1 MKEQLKR
8 RLVNVKKHSDK
19 GIFITFE
26 GGEGVGK
33 STVAK
38 MVEERLISLKKEVFL
53 TREPGG
59 TELKFAEEI
68 REIIM
73 QHKDIDPITE
83 LLLFNASRREHLVK
97 KIIPNLKKG
106 KIVISDRF
114 SDSTLVYQAIVKG
127 VSLQT
132 FNKAN
137 EISVGESAPTFVFI
151 FDLDPKIGME
161 RISLSNK
168 KTNRFDIEGIDFH
181 KKVREAYLKL
191 YQSDMRK
198 YILIDASRTPQEI
211 TEIILEKIL
220 EYGS

>member
-1 MKEQLKR
+1 M
-8 RLVNVKKHSDK
+8 KKHK
-19 GIFITFE
+19 GIFIAFE

-38 MVEERLISLKKEVFL
+38 MVEEKLISLNKKVFL

-73 QHKDIDPITE
+73 KHKDIDPITE
-83 LLLFNASRREHLVK
+83 LLLFNAARREHLIK
-97 KIIPNLKKG
+97 KIIPNLEKG

-114 SDSTLVYQAIVKG
+114 SDSTLVYQGKVKG
-127 VSLQT
+127 VSIKT
-132 FNKAN
+132 FTKAN
-137 EISVGESAPTFVFI
+137 DISVGENAPTLVFI

-161 RISLSNK
+161 RILQKNR
-168 KTNRFDIEGIDFH
+168 KTNRFDTEGIEFH

-198 YILIDASRTPQEI
+198 YILIDASRTPEET
-211 TEIILEKIL
+211 TEIIIEKIL
-220 EYGS
+220 EHDS